1 VSNAKL
7 KRARSTGTKNKATL
21 LLYNKLTELI
31 GCIADL
37 VDIQELTDTLVLQLS
52 TLSVSPFFVENIS
65 ELQLSSLKLVTN
77 VSVFAVS
84 HTAHIVSCICE
95 L

>member
-1 VSNAKL
+1 MSNAKL

-31 GCIADL
+31 GCLADL

-84 HTAHIVSCICE
+84 HTTQIVSCICE

>member
-1 VSNAKL
+1 MSNAKL

-31 GCIADL
+31 GCLADL

-84 HTAHIVSCICE
+84 HITQIVSCICE